1 MKSLIV
7 VDSINGVR
15 RNNSLFD
22 RKNTDIVSL
31 DFIASEFL
39 KTNFK
44 VSSTNIFD
52 YYKKSERMK
61 IFSRSVKS
69 LILLLKKLDRKYSK
83 KISSIIGVKKMN
95 VYQPLFLNILFYEFF
110 TIYYFRIVFKKI
122 LSKNKYNKIYFIK
135 DSSQNFSKVFKLEDQ
150 ISHILKKSSPTEFII
165 LEKNEKNFLKNI
177 YLLFKKLIPN
187 YKKIFS
193 IISNFTELAHL
204 SVKNFKSKKNCLFFF
219 KEYISEKT
227 VLKNDY
233 KIFNMKKISNIKNSE
248 IALSKA
254 NTFFE
259 KILNNKN
266 NDENFVN
273 LYFQKNLNLYLNPLI
288 NFLIFFKKRN
298 LDFVY
303 WASPVVNIFGYNLI
317 IEYLI
322 KKKIKIIG
330 RQHGANY
337 IDCISPVQ
345 HFEMDFNRCNNWLSF
360 AADEKVFKKTYLNK
374 KKFCKI
380 IPAGKI
386 SKINS
391 LKSRKEIDI
400 LFPIQSLNDYVN
412 SRPIEKELYINH
424 KLILKTLDKRKNK
437 SVFVKPGLGMKN
449 SISEDYLFN
458 KFKNIKFN
466 RSYSLS
472 KFLNIYRPNL
482 IILDWYSTPLYEI
495 LELDTDIF
503 MVNETVEKISN
514 HAKKLLKKRVHL
526 FDNIKN
532 LIGALDKYD
541 TKKIKKLRD
550 NSFYKTYVNKGD
562 FQDSLETII

>member
-1 MKSLIV
+1 M
-7 VDSINGVR
+7 
-15 RNNSLFD
+15 
-22 RKNTDIVSL
+22 
-31 DFIASEFL
+31 
-39 KTNFK
+39 
-44 VSSTNIFD
+44 
-52 YYKKSERMK
+52 
-61 IFSRSVKS
+61 
-69 LILLLKKLDRKYSK
+69 
-83 KISSIIGVKKMN
+83 
-95 VYQPLFLNILFYEFF
+95 
-110 TIYYFRIVFKKI
+110 
-122 LSKNKYNKIYFIK
+122 
-135 DSSQNFSKVFKLEDQ
+135 
-150 ISHILKKSSPTEFII
+150 
-165 LEKNEKNFLKNI
+165 
-177 YLLFKKLIPN
+177 
-187 YKKIFS
+187 
-193 IISNFTELAHL
+193 
-204 SVKNFKSKKNCLFFF
+204 
-219 KEYISEKT
+219 
-227 VLKNDY
+227 
-233 KIFNMKKISNIKNSE
+233 
-248 IALSKA
+248 
-254 NTFFE
+254 
-259 KILNNKN
+259 
-266 NDENFVN
+266 
-273 LYFQKNLNLYLNPLI
+273 
-288 NFLIFFKKRN
+288 
-298 LDFVY
+298 
-303 WASPVVNIFGYNLI
+303 VNIFGYNLI

-337 IDCISPVQ
+337 IDCISPIQ

-495 LELDTDIF
+495 LELDVDIF
-503 MVNETVEKISN
+503 MVNETEEKISN
-514 HAKKLLKKRVHL
+514 HAKKLLKKRVYL

-532 LIGALDKYD
+532 LIGALEKYD

-550 NSFYKTYVNKGD
+550 NSFYKTYVNKGGFSRFIRNNYLEID
-562 FQDSLETII
+562 FFHVWIYWGIWKS